1 MVMPSAALTAT
12 AGSTPAAMTAL
23 ILGMGSRT
31 MRSLLQCRWRRQ
43 EHIGTRQQSVGTSQ
57 HCQYF
62 YGVCGRNEAS
72 PGDRASDRGP
82 PARQESAGGA
92 ARDAAG
98 GRGGGGRVGGDGH
111 GVGDREAAAGG
122 AE

>member
-12 AGSTPAAMTAL
+12 AGSTPVAMTAL

-31 MRSLLQCRWRRQ
+31 MRSLLRCRWKRQ
-43 EHIGTRQQSVGTSQ
+43 EDVGTRQQSVGTGEP
-57 HCQYF
+57 CQYVC
-62 YGVCGRNEAS
+62 GDCGRNEAS

-92 ARDAAG
+92 ACDAAG
-98 GRGGGGRVGGDGH
+98 GRGGGGRVGGDRH
-111 GVGDREAAAGG
+111 GVG
-122 AE
+122 